1 MYVVVGGAGGGGAG
15 GCGFGPRSKF
25 FKASVPQAAPEAVI
39 QEAVGPETLGVT
51 VREIVVHAGA
61 DPAPAAGVSADS
73 GTGGGNGGFGRGGG
87 AGGFGPVAG
96 APASVP
102 LPASSV
108 PLPAASVSLPAAF
121 VPWPTAFAWQGLGGQ
136 AIATAV
142 YDGRDERKPTDGQ
155 REFGYIVVQA
165 GDLVQIG

>member
-1 MYVVVGGAGGGGAG
+1 M
-15 GCGFGPRSKF
+15 
-25 FKASVPQAAPEAVI
+25 
-39 QEAVGPETLGVT
+39 
-51 VREIVVHAGA
+51 REIVVHAGA
-61 DPAPAAGVSADS
+61 DPAPAA
-73 GTGGGNGGFGRGGG
+73 GGFGRGGG